1 MFPMLVKRLI
11 TFQKKLCFYVVKNIF
26 MNLKKIEIAC
36 FNLESALIAQKSG
49 ADRVELCAEMSVG
62 GATPTIEIIQQA
74 REQLTIDLYVMIRPR
89 GGNFVYSDSE
99 FEQMKSEIETIKKL
113 DVSGFVFGILKEDN
127 TINIEQNKALVEL
140 AKPLLC
146 TFHRAFDE
154 VLDYKQALEDVISCG
169 FSTILTSGTFPNVM
183 EGKEVLKQLVI
194 QANNRIE
201 IMPGGGLRSTNIS
214 ALDEMVNANWYHS
227 SAITDGSE
235 TANPEEIIQ
244 LKKKLQS

>member
-1 MFPMLVKRLI
+1 M
-11 TFQKKLCFYVVKNIF
+11 
-26 MNLKKIEIAC
+26 KKIEIAC
-36 FNLESALIAQKSG
+36 FNLESVLIAQKAG
-49 ADRVELCAEMSVG
+49 ADRVELCADMSVG
-62 GATPTIEIIQQA
+62 GTTPTIETIQQA
-74 REQLTIDLYVMIRPR
+74 RENLTIDLYAMIRPR

-99 FEQMKSEIETIKKL
+99 FEQMKSEIEAIKKL
-113 DVSGFVFGILKEDN
+113 GVNGFVFGILKDDN
-127 TINIEQNKALVEL
+127 TINIEQNKVLVEL
-140 AKPLLC
+140 ANPFPC
-146 TFHRAFDE
+146 TFHRAFDAIS
-154 VLDYKQALEDVISCG
+154 DYEKAVEDVISCG

-183 EGKEVLKQLVI
+183 EGKEVLKQLVK

-235 TANPEEIIQ
+235 IASPEEIVQ

>member
-1 MFPMLVKRLI
+1 MS
-11 TFQKKLCFYVVKNIF
+11 QN
-26 MNLKKIEIAC
+26 KKIEIAC
-36 FNLESALIAQKSG
+36 FNLQSALIAQKAG
-49 ADRVELCAEMSVG
+49 ADRVELCADMTFG
-62 GATPTIEIIQQA
+62 GTTPLIETIQQA
-74 REQLTIDLYVMIRPR
+74 REHLTIDINVMIRSR

-113 DVSGFVFGILKEDN
+113 GVNGFVFGILKEDN
-127 TINIEQNKALVEL
+127 TINIQQNKALVEL
-140 AKPLLC
+140 AKPLPC
-146 TFHRAFDE
+146 TFHRAFDQVSNYE
-154 VLDYKQALEDVISCG
+154 KALEDVISCG

-214 ALDEMVNANWYHS
+214 ELDEMVNANWYHS

-235 TANPEEIIQ
+235 TANQEEIIK

>member
-1 MFPMLVKRLI
+1 
-11 TFQKKLCFYVVKNIF
+11 

-36 FNLESALIAQKSG
+36 FNLESALIAQKAG
-49 ADRVELCAEMSVG
+49 ADRVELCADMSVG
-62 GATPTIEIIQQA
+62 GTTPVIETIQQA
-74 REQLTIDLYVMIRPR
+74 RKNLTIDLYVMIRPR

-99 FEQMKSEIETIKKL
+99 LEQMKFEIETIKKL
-113 DVSGFVFGILKEDN
+113 GINGFVFGILKEDR
-127 TINIEQNKALVEL
+127 TINIEQNKALIDI
-140 AKPLLC
+140 AKPFPC

-154 VLDYKQALEDVISCG
+154 VLDYGQALENVISCG
-169 FSTILTSGTFPNVM
+169 FSTILTSGTIPNVM

-194 QANNRIE
+194 RAKNRIE

-214 ALDEMVNANWYHS
+214 ELNEMVNANWYHS

-235 TANPEEIIQ
+235 IANPEEIIQ

>member
-1 MFPMLVKRLI
+1 MK
-11 TFQKKLCFYVVKNIF
+11 Q
-26 MNLKKIEIAC
+26 IEIAC
-36 FNLESALIAQKSG
+36 FNLESALIAQKAG
-49 ADRVELCAEMSVG
+49 ADRVELCADMSVG
-62 GATPTIEIIQQA
+62 GTTPTIEIIQQA
-74 REQLTIDLYVMIRPR
+74 RENLTIDLYIMIRPR

-113 DVSGFVFGILKEDN
+113 GVNGFVFGILKDDN
-127 TINIEQNKALVEL
+127 TINIEQNLELVEL
-140 AKPLLC
+140 AKSFPC

-154 VLDYKQALEDVISCG
+154 ILDYEKALENVISCG
-169 FSTILTSGTFPNVM
+169 FSALLTSGTFPNVM
-183 EGKEVLKQLVI
+183 EGKYVLKQLVI

-235 TANPEEIIQ
+235 TANPEEITQ
-244 LKKKLQS
+244 LKNKLQS